1 MKCWHPAQVDLVDAD
16 GLAECSRLIRG
27 INSEAMLLQTEHS
40 SAGVASLLNQGI
52 YSQDTA
58 VANSKLSK
66 WSAPVSSVSQW
77 EADSHASDSGQ
88 SASGPASRKKDV
100 LHSSGSA
107 SKSAQHVGAA
117 EEHPEEHRHSS
128 RVSTMAIRPSSPLQ
142 LSRWGLCMMYTRN
155 DCQ

>member
-1 MKCWHPAQVDLVDAD
+1 MDLVDAD

-58 VANSKLSK
+58 AANGNLSK
-66 WSAPVSSVSQW
+66 WSAPVSSVSQR
-77 EADSHASDSGQ
+77 EADSLASDS
-88 SASGPASRKKDV
+88 RR
-100 LHSSGSA
+100 SSSA

-128 RVSTMAIRPSSPLQ
+128 RVSTMAIRPSGPLQ
-142 LSRWGLCMMYTRN
+142 LPRWGLCIL
-155 DCQ
+155 